1 MNTVMDSSKD
11 CRALAREDGNG
22 VQHGS
27 KLTVMIFCLLALPWV
42 VAFGQASPHAQG
54 SANVGNAKPAQVT
67 YENGRLT
74 VIANGSSLSK
84 ILEQIRGKMGIVI
97 EGNVLHDPV
106 MGQYGPGYPRVVLK
120 KLLDPTSYQYK
131 MVSDGTPYSVT
142 KVVLRLR
149 SVADATAEKSSESAG
164 PAPAAAATG
173 TTAATAANVK
183 SGNDGSD
190 GAAALTSDV
199 AQSPGR
205 PAVASAA
212 AGPTK
217 TVPLVASPDGSPY
230 LKGTNI
236 SVRQLQQRTAEEER
250 RRSERLTKESQ
261 EKQADDGSK

>member
-11 CRALAREDGNG
+11 CSTQAREDGNG
-22 VQHGS
+22 VKHGC
-27 KLTVMIFCLLALPWV
+27 KLPAMIFCLLVLPWA
-42 VAFGQASPHAQG
+42 VAFGQASPHARG
-54 SANVGNAKPAQVT
+54 SASVGEAKPAQVT
-67 YENGRLT
+67 YESGRLT

-142 KVVLRLR
+142 KVVLSLR
-149 SVADATAEKSSESAG
+149 SVADIPAEKSAESAG

-173 TTAATAANVK
+173 TTTATAATVK
-183 SGNDGSD
+183 SGSD
-190 GAAALTSDV
+190 GAAPTSYV
-199 AQSPGR
+199 VVVQSPGR
-205 PAVASAA
+205 NGVAA